1 MLLSLVSVFPKWTK
15 QSNSSGSVGWKCW
28 GEFIQSSDSLLG
40 LCMVFVYSF
49 FVSFVQSVST
59 TSTTFFFIF
68 CCISTHFNPGKVW
81 MWILWLPTPA
91 KSPINC
97 RSWIASP
104 SHARPR
110 NSFKWMRLLVM
121 SVTRKWKRGQ
131 CRLPDDTEWLTK
143 IHWKPSY
150 PLDCAWKNQV
160 GKDIWGVIR
169 VLLFYGLQ
177 VLNKAV
183 HCTPSQR
190 GPAFLFSSDFSLSL
204 KFHHLS

>member
-1 MLLSLVSVFPKWTK
+1 MKI
-15 QSNSSGSVGWKCW
+15 CW
-28 GEFIQSSDSLLG
+28 GEFMKKNTDSLLG
-40 LCMVFVYSF
+40 VFVYSF
-49 FVSFVQSVST
+49 VVGFVQSVST
-59 TSTTFFFIF
+59 VSTMLFLSFFN
-68 CCISTHFNPGKVW
+68 FNPGKVW
-81 MWILWLPTPA
+81 KWILWPPTPA

-104 SHARPR
+104 SHERPR
-110 NSFKWMRLLVM
+110 NSSKWMRLLVT

-177 VLNKAV
+177 ILNKAV

>member
-1 MLLSLVSVFPKWTK
+1 MKI
-15 QSNSSGSVGWKCW
+15 CW
-28 GEFIQSSDSLLG
+28 GEFMKNIQIRCLGSSCIHFLWV
-40 LCMVFVYSF
+40 LCKVFPPLRQRFFSF
-49 FVSFVQSVST
+49 
-59 TSTTFFFIF
+59 F

-97 RSWIASP
+97 RSWTASP
-104 SHARPR
+104 SHALPR
-110 NSFKWMRLLVM
+110 NSSKWMRLLVM

-131 CRLPDDTEWLTK
+131 WRLPDDTEWLTK

-177 VLNKAV
+177 ILNKAV